1 MSGPV
6 LSSPGVAGRR
16 HQSGF
21 GVIMIV
27 VILVMLA
34 SLAASMVRMSW
45 GTAISSSNDIQA
57 ARARQAAKAGVE
69 WGLYMALRG
78 AWANCTAS
86 TQTLDL
92 RSASGMLVTVT
103 CSGNA
108 TPYVEGGD
116 QGGAPRQVRIYTIE
130 AVACN
135 GATACPDD
143 DAATGLGYVERRI
156 RTSVADVEAQP

>member
-1 MSGPV
+1 MS
-6 LSSPGVAGRR
+6 RR
-16 HQSGF
+16 FPASQRVTTRRRQSGF

-45 GTAISSSNDIQA
+45 GTAVTSGNDIQA
-57 ARARQAAKAGVE
+57 TKARQAAKAGVE

-78 AWANCTAS
+78 AWAGCTSS

-92 RSASGMLVTVT
+92 RSTSGMWVTVT

-135 GATACPDD
+135 GAAACPDD
-143 DAATGLGYVERRI
+143 NAATGLGYVERRV